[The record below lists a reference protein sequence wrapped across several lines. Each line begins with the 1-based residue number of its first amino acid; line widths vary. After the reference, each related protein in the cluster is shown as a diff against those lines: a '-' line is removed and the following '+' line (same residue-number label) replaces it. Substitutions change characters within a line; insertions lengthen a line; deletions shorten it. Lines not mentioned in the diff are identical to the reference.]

1 MATILYV
8 FVVINHGMNM
18 RRLQILELLVK
29 EVFVVD
35 KNLVSL
41 EDRIPKLKQMRRKK
55 ANRRLIGLLTIF
67 FLLIFSIIYLQ
78 SPLSRIQ
85 SIEVDGNR
93 YLTDNEIIKQSTL
106 QINDNIWEMKRDK
119 IEAIIKK
126 HPEIK
131 DVSLQRKFPNHIN
144 IKVTEYEHTA
154 YVQKGKEYYPV
165 LSNGKILDKKLSH
178 ISDSGPLL
186 VSFKEGEALEE
197 IIEQL
202 EVMSEEVMNSISEIH
217 HNPSKTD
224 KTKVTLYMN
233 DGYEVTASGETLA
246 DKLVH
251 YAAIVSQ
258 LEEGSK
264 GIIDLEVG
272 SYFRSY
278 KTDSKSE
285 E

>member
-1 MATILYV
+1 M
-8 FVVINHGMNM
+8 
-18 RRLQILELLVK
+18 QILSCWLN
-29 EVFVVD
+29 EVFVLD

-41 EDRIPKLKQMRRKK
+41 EDRIPKLKQMRKKK

-85 SIEVDGNR
+85 SIQVEGNA
-93 YLTDNEIIKQSTL
+93 YLTDKEIIEQSGL
-106 QINDNIWEMKRDK
+106 EVDDNIWEIKGDK
-119 IEAIIKK
+119 IEKMIKK
-126 HPEIK
+126 HPEIE
-131 DVSLQRKFPNHIN
+131 DVRLKKGFPNHITLE
-144 IKVTEYEHTA
+144 VSEYKYTA
-154 YVQKGKEYYPV
+154 YVQKGKEYYPI

-178 ISDSGPLL
+178 IPDSGPLL
-186 VSFKEGEALEE
+186 VSFKEGKPLSIVIDQLEE
-197 IIEQL
+197 
-202 EVMSEEVMNSISEIH
+202 MSEDVMNSISEIH

-233 DGYEVTASGETLA
+233 DGFEVTASGETLS

-264 GIIDLEVG
+264 GVIDLEVG
-272 SYFRSY
+272 SYFHSY
-278 KTDSKSE
+278 
-285 E
+285 

>member
-1 MATILYV
+1 M
-8 FVVINHGMNM
+8 
-18 RRLQILELLVK
+18 
-29 EVFVVD
+29 
-35 KNLVSL
+35 SL
-41 EDRIPKLKQMRRKK
+41 EDRIPKLKQMRKKK
-55 ANRRLIGLLTIF
+55 ANRRLIGLLAIF

-85 SIEVDGNR
+85 SIQVEGNK
-93 YLTDNEIIKQSTL
+93 YLADNEIVKQSGL
-106 QINDNIWEMKRDK
+106 EINDNIWEIRINR
-119 IEAIIKK
+119 IETMIKK

-131 DVSLQRKFPNHIN
+131 DVSLRRKFPNHIK
-144 IKVTEYEHTA
+144 IEVDEYQYTA

-178 ISDSGPLL
+178 IPDSGPLL
-186 VSFKEGEALEE
+186 VSFKEGKPLEVIIGQLEE
-197 IIEQL
+197 
-202 EVMSEEVMNSISEIH
+202 MSEEVMNSISEIH

-278 KTDSKSE
+278 QTDTKSE

>member
-1 MATILYV
+1 V
-8 FVVINHGMNM
+8 FG
-18 RRLQILELLVK
+18 L
-29 EVFVVD
+29 D

-41 EDRIPKLKQMRRKK
+41 EDRIPKLKQMRKKK
-55 ANRRLIGLLTIF
+55 ANRRLIGLLAIF

-85 SIEVDGNR
+85 SIRVEGNT
-93 YLTDNEIIKQSTL
+93 YLTDQEIIKQSGL
-106 QINDNIWEMKRDK
+106 EIDDNIWEIKSGK
-119 IEAIIKK
+119 IEAAIKK
-126 HPEIK
+126 HTEIK
-131 DVSLQRKFPNHIN
+131 DVTLQKEFPNHIK
-144 IKVTEYEHTA
+144 IKINEYEYTA

-165 LSNGKILDKKLSH
+165 LSNGKILDKKLQH
-178 ISDSGPLL
+178 IPDSGPLL
-186 VSFKEGEALEE
+186 VSFKEGKPLAIIIKQLEE
-197 IIEQL
+197 MPED
-202 EVMSEEVMNSISEIH
+202 VMNSISEIH

-278 KTDSKSE
+278 KTDLKSE

>member
-1 MATILYV
+1 MVKLS
-8 FVVINHGMNM
+8 
-18 RRLQILELLVK
+18 RRNYRFLSCWLK
-29 EVFVVD
+29 EVFEVD

-41 EDRIPKLKQMRRKK
+41 EDRIPKLKQMRKKK
-55 ANRRLIGLLTIF
+55 ANRRLIGLLAIF

-78 SPLSRIQ
+78 SPLSKIQ
-85 SIEVDGNR
+85 SIQVEGNR
-93 YLTDNEIIKQSTL
+93 YLTDNEIIKQSKL
-106 QINDNIWEMKRDK
+106 ELNDNIWEMKRDK
-119 IEAIIKK
+119 IETTIKK

-144 IKVTEYEHTA
+144 IKVTEYKHTA

-165 LSNGKILDKKLSH
+165 LSNGKILDKKLTH
-178 ISDSGPLL
+178 IPDSGPLL
-186 VSFKEGEALEE
+186 VSFKEGDPLEVV
-197 IIEQL
+197 IEQL
-202 EVMSEEVMNSISEIH
+202 EEMSEEVMNSISEIH

-246 DKLVH
+246 NKLVH

-258 LEEGSK
+258 LEDGSK

-272 SYFRSY
+272 SYFHSY
-278 KTDSKSE
+278 KTDTKNE

>member
-1 MATILYV
+1 M
-8 FVVINHGMNM
+8 
-18 RRLQILELLVK
+18 QILSCGLN
-29 EVFVVD
+29 EVFVLD

-41 EDRIPKLKQMRRKK
+41 EDRIPKLKQMRKKK

-85 SIEVDGNR
+85 SIKVEGNA
-93 YLTDNEIIKQSTL
+93 YLTDKEIIKQSGL
-106 QINDNIWEMKRDK
+106 EIDENIWEIKSNK
-119 IEAIIKK
+119 IETMIKK

-131 DVSLQRKFPNHIN
+131 DVKLKKGFPNHITLE
-144 IKVTEYEHTA
+144 VSEYKYTA
-154 YVQKGKEYYPV
+154 YVQKGKEYYPI

-178 ISDSGPLL
+178 IPDSGPLL
-186 VSFKEGEALEE
+186 VSFNEGKPLS
-197 IIEQL
+197 IVIGQL
-202 EVMSEEVMNSISEIH
+202 EKMSEDVMNSISEIH

-233 DGYEVTASGETLA
+233 DGFEVTASGETLA

-264 GIIDLEVG
+264 GVIDLEVG
-272 SYFRSY
+272 SYFHSY
-278 KTDSKSE
+278 
-285 E
+285 

>member
-1 MATILYV
+1 MEENNVGLILA
-8 FVVINHGMNM
+8 GADK
-18 RRLQILELLVK
+18 QILSCRLK
-29 EVFVVD
+29 EVFLVD

-41 EDRIPKLKQMRRKK
+41 EDRIPKLKQMRKKK
-55 ANRRLIGLLTIF
+55 ANRRLIGLLAIF
-67 FLLIFSIIYLQ
+67 FLLIFSVIYLQ

-85 SIEVDGNR
+85 SIQVQGNK
-93 YLTDNEIIKQSTL
+93 YLTDNEIVKQSGL
-106 QINDNIWEMKRDK
+106 EINDNIWEIKSDK
-119 IEAIIKK
+119 IKTSIKK

-131 DVSLQRKFPNHIN
+131 DVSLHRKFPNHIE
-144 IKVTEYEHTA
+144 IEVVEYEYTA

-165 LSNGKILDKKLSH
+165 LSNGKILEKKLSH
-178 ISDSGPLL
+178 IPDSGPLL
-186 VSFKEGEALEE
+186 VSFKEGEPLAVIIDQLEE
-197 IIEQL
+197 
-202 EVMSEEVMNSISEIH
+202 MSEEVMNSISEIH

-264 GIIDLEVG
+264 GVIDLEVG

-278 KTDSKSE
+278 HTDSQSDE
-285 E
+285 